1 MRASKLADLEMLDIL
16 NTREEDN
23 RTQKHERTR
32 WENGRAGLKRIEL
45 KFVSE
50 QILGERL
57 SHHPANQT
65 GRIADRYEVYNGQC
79 KETT

>member
-1 MRASKLADLEMLDIL
+1 MPGNKITEHK
-16 NTREEDN
+16 NTKERDGRMEE
-23 RTQKHERTR
+23 
-32 WENGRAGLKRIEL
+32 AGLKRIEL

-57 SHHPANQT
+57 SQHPANQR
-65 GRIADRYEVYNGQC
+65 GRIADMYEVYNGQC